1 MKMTCEQV
9 REQLSLMLY
18 GELSFAEEEAVQSH
32 LTGCEAC
39 RAALA
44 TEQKWHGELMH
55 GAVEPPAGLLVQCRQ
70 QLRATLPA
78 APAPGPLAR
87 FFAQWDWSM
96 VAKPAM
102 GVALVALGFLGA
114 RVPLLPGM
122 GDAGSLAS
130 SGSVGMA
137 ARVRYV
143 EADASGNV
151 RIVLDETRPRVVS
164 GRADDPDVQRWLMA
178 AAREANDPG
187 LRAETVGLLQGGAET
202 LDVRRALV
210 AALESD
216 PNAGVR
222 LKALEGLR
230 RHAGENDT
238 RQALMRVLNADENPG
253 IRTQAIDLLT
263 ENSPR
268 ALDAQMVGMLQQLM
282 RREENGYVRQRCEK
296 ALRLANASAEIF

>member
-1 MKMTCEQV
+1 MKMSCEQA

-18 GELSFAEEEAVQSH
+18 GELSFAEEESVQGH
-32 LTGCEAC
+32 LTGCEEC

-44 TEQKWHGELMH
+44 TEQKWHDELIH

-78 APAPGPLAR
+78 TPTPGPLAR
-87 FFAQWDWSM
+87 FFAGWNWSL
-96 VAKPAM
+96 VAKPGM
-102 GVALVALGFLGA
+102 GVALVALGFFGA
-114 RVPLLPGM
+114 RYPLLPGV
-122 GDAGSLAS
+122 GDAASLSATN
-130 SGSVGMA
+130 GVA

-164 GRADDPDVQRWLMA
+164 GRAEDPDVQRWLMA

-210 AALESD
+210 TALESD

-238 RQALMRVLNADENPG
+238 RQALMRVLNADDNPG

>member
-1 MKMTCEQV
+1 MKMTCEQA

-18 GELSFAEEEAVQSH
+18 GELSFAEEELVQSH
-32 LTGCEAC
+32 LTGCGDC

-44 TEQKWHGELMH
+44 AEQKWHDELIH

-78 APAPGPLAR
+78 APAPGPLSR
-87 FFAQWDWSM
+87 FFAGWNWSA
-96 VAKPAM
+96 VTKPAM
-102 GVALVALGFLGA
+102 GVALVALGFFGA
-114 RVPLLPGM
+114 RYPLMPGA
-122 GDAGSLAS
+122 GDAASLSPSTAT
-130 SGSVGMA
+130 A

-143 EADASGNV
+143 EADPAGNV
-151 RIVLDETRPRVVS
+151 RIVLDETRPRIVS
-164 GRADDPDVQRWLMA
+164 GRADDPEVQRWLMS

-187 LRAETVGLLQGGAET
+187 LRAETVGLLQGGT
-202 LDVRRALV
+202 VDVRRALV

-216 PNAGVR
+216 PNPGVR

-230 RHAGENDT
+230 RHAGETDT
-238 RQALMRVLNADENPG
+238 RQALMRALNADENPG

-268 ALDAQMVGMLQQLM
+268 VLDAQTVGMLQQLM
-282 RREENGYVRQRCEK
+282 RREANGYVRQRCEK
-296 ALRLANASAEIF
+296 ALRLSNASAEIF